1 MRGKW
6 GTIIALWLLALVNYL
21 ERVSMSFAGPSLMS
35 SLGITPAEFGIILS
49 SFSVGYVVAQVPGG
63 LIADRWGCKL
73 MLVGAP
79 ICWAV
84 FIGITAVVT
93 TLAGFVIAR
102 VCLGLA
108 EGASNTSVYKAIGDN
123 FSARDRARVVGLC
136 STAIPLAPLL
146 AGAVM
151 ASLLAAF
158 GWRMMFIVLVGPAL
172 VAAAA
177 CYFLIKQPALPVRS
191 QQLEARGSGGLRDV
205 LRLPNLWILSLACF
219 AWNIPYWG
227 FLGWMP
233 SYLVMAHHV
242 DLNALG
248 GLAAIPYVFAFLG
261 LVLGGGLGSGRIH
274 RYCGEITALFFIFA
288 GVALYIA
295 YQEPMVPAVLAGL
308 SGAAFFLFGS
318 AAPIGKLALDLAP
331 EQHRG
336 AFVGAYNTF
345 GHIGSA
351 IAPAA
356 IGFLVTATGTF
367 AAGFGLMIVGIA
379 VGAVCV
385 TAVGRMTMPEGKV
398 RGRPRRS
405 GWFRGDY
412 DAQGE

>member
-1 MRGKW
+1 MRRGW
-6 GTIIALWLLALVNYL
+6 GTIFALWLLALVNYL

-35 SLGITPAEFGIILS
+35 SLGITPAAFGIILS
-49 SFSVGYVVAQVPGG
+49 SFSIGYIVAQVPGG
-63 LIADRWGCKL
+63 LIADRWGYRL
-73 MLVGAP
+73 MLVLSP
-79 ICWAV
+79 VCWAI
-84 FIGITAVVT
+84 FSGMTAVVT
-93 TLAGFVIAR
+93 GMAGFVVAR

-123 FSARDRARVVGLC
+123 FDAKDRARVVGLC

-151 ASLLAAF
+151 ASLLANF
-158 GWRMMFIVLVGPAL
+158 GWRMMFVVLIAPAL
-172 VAAAA
+172 LAALTCFLLVKPAA
-177 CYFLIKQPALPVRS
+177 GAAPAAIV
-191 QQLEARGSGGLRDV
+191 EEGGLRGV
-205 LRLPNLWILSLACF
+205 LKDPKLWIISAACF

-242 DLNALG
+242 DLKALG
-248 GLAAIPYVFAFLG
+248 GLAAIPYLFAFFG
-261 LVLGGGLGSGRIH
+261 LILGGWLGSGRLH
-274 RYCGEITALFFIFA
+274 RFCGEITAMFFLSA
-288 GVALYIA
+288 GLALYIA
-295 YQEPMVPAVLAGL
+295 FREPAVPAVIAGL

-345 GHIGSA
+345 GHIGSV

-356 IGFLVTATGTF
+356 IGFLVTETGTF
-367 AAGFGLMIVGIA
+367 AAGFGLMIAGLLI
-379 VGAVCV
+379 GALCV
-385 TAVGRMTMPEGKV
+385 TALGRMIAS
-398 RGRPRRS
+398 RS
-405 GWFRGDY
+405 ADDRLEHTDPFQK
-412 DAQGE
+412 APV

>member
-1 MRGKW
+1 VRRGW
-6 GTIIALWLLALVNYL
+6 GTIFALWLLALVNYL

-35 SLGITPAEFGIILS
+35 SLGITPAAFGIILS
-49 SFSVGYVVAQVPGG
+49 AFSIGYIVAQVPGG
-63 LIADRWGCKL
+63 LIADRWGYRL
-73 MLVGAP
+73 MLVLSP
-79 ICWAV
+79 VCWAI
-84 FIGITAVVT
+84 FSGLTAAVSGMAAFVV
-93 TLAGFVIAR
+93 VR

-123 FSARDRARVVGLC
+123 FDAKYRARVVGLC
-136 STAIPLAPLL
+136 STAIPLAPLM
-146 AGAVM
+146 AGALM

-158 GWRMMFIVLVGPAL
+158 GWRMMFVVLIAPAL
-172 VAAAA
+172 LAAFISYVFVKPVAHTPR
-177 CYFLIKQPALPVRS
+177 KEPVDDS
-191 QQLEARGSGGLRDV
+191 DEGGLRRV
-205 LRLPNLWILSLACF
+205 LRDPKLWIISTACF

-242 DLNALG
+242 DLKALG
-248 GLAAIPYVFAFLG
+248 GLAATPFLFAFLG
-261 LVLGGGLGSGRIH
+261 LVFGGWLGSGRLH
-274 RYCGEITALFFIFA
+274 RFCAEITAIFFLCA
-288 GVALYIA
+288 GLGLYIA
-295 YQEPMVPAVLAGL
+295 FKEPAVPAVVAGL

-356 IGFLVTATGTF
+356 IGFLVTKTGSF
-367 AAGFGLMIVGIA
+367 AAGFGLMIAGLLVGTL
-379 VGAVCV
+379 CV
-385 TAVGRMTMPEGKV
+385 LALGRMISFS
-398 RGRPRRS
+398 RGADDRAARVNPTH
-405 GWFRGDY
+405 
-412 DAQGE
+412 GELA